1 MRVGVVGAGIAGLAA
16 ARALAE
22 RGCAVAVFE
31 KSRGLGGRLATRRT
45 RDGLEYD
52 HGAPEVPDAQG
63 PLAAYLAEAGAAGAA
78 ARHGGGWVGTPGMSA
93 LVGPLAQGL
102 DIRHGATVAAVTPA
116 GAGWAVDGEAFDAV
130 VCAAPAPQTAALCA
144 ASGPVSAAARS
155 AEMDPC
161 WTLMA
166 AWEAEV
172 AAPAALTGPE
182 AAPFEKLVAMAGR
195 PGRAATP
202 DRWVAHADLAW
213 TRAHLELDKEAA
225 AAALLAPLR
234 AALGVGAP
242 VHAVAHR
249 WRYARVSRPVGQPC
263 AQDGRLVACGDW
275 LLGPDASDAY
285 ASGRAAAAALAA
297 VIA

>member
-1 MRVGVVGAGIAGLAA
+1 MSGRRVGVVGAGIAGLAA
-16 ARALAE
+16 ARALVE
-22 RGCAVAVFE
+22 RGCAVVVFE

-52 HGAPEVPDAQG
+52 HGAPEVPDAKG

-102 DIRHGATVAAVTPA
+102 DIRLGAAVAAVTPA

-130 VCAAPAPQTAALCA
+130 VCAAPAPQTATLCA

-166 AWEAEV
+166 AWDAPAPAPS
-172 AAPAALTGPE
+172 AAPA
-182 AAPFEKLVAMAGR
+182 PFAKLVAMAGR
-195 PGRAATP
+195 PGRAAAP

-225 AAALLAPLR
+225 AEALLAPLR
-234 AALGVGAP
+234 AALGAGAP
-242 VHAVAHR
+242 AHAVAHR
-249 WRYARVSRPVGQPC
+249 WRYARVSRPVGAPC

-285 ASGRAAAAALAA
+285 ASGRAAAAALSA
-297 VIA
+297 VFA